1 MKKQITVAS
10 LVMGIG
16 GLVVF
21 IFSFLSF
28 YTIGDN
34 GESAWSGDLLFPQT
48 IIPVILGVAMLVV
61 VILELVGVKLPE
73 KVLTFTWPQILATWG
88 ISAAGI
94 MLGWLFTGLEGTDK
108 GAGQILM
115 LLGSL
120 AMAAG
125 SIMGLLGLGDKALNI
140 PSGGSSTTPAPG
152 ASSQGVPPPGAAS
165 PPSAPPSPPYPP
177 QAPPPPPPGAGSPP
191 PPPPPPA

>member
-10 LVMGIG
+10 LIMGIG

-28 YTIGDN
+28 YTFGDD

-61 VILELVGVKLPE
+61 VILELVGVKLPD

-94 MLGWLFTGLEGTDK
+94 MLGWLFTGLQGTDK

-125 SIMGLLGLGDKALNI
+125 SIMNLLGLGDKALNI
-140 PSGGSSTTPAPG
+140 PSGGSSTPPG
-152 ASSQGVPPPGAAS
+152 PGVPPPGAGY
-165 PPSAPPSPPYPP
+165 PPSAPGAPTYPP

-191 PPPPPPA
+191 PPPPPV